1 MKDYKIFCDS
11 ACDMPKELLQKHNIT
26 LIPFYISF
34 DQQTY
39 VKEIEEMTIPA
50 FYGRLT
56 SEKVF
61 PKTSLPSVQDYIDRF
76 KPVLKEGND
85 ILCICLNSRFSGSYQ
100 SAVNAKLILEEDF
113 PDAEI
118 IIINSIQATACQ
130 GLIGLQAAY
139 MKGAGYTLQENAS
152 ALASIKRTAR
162 IMFTVGSLEYLQ
174 KGGRIGKVSSLA
186 GTMLN
191 LKPLIQ
197 LKDEELI
204 PYGTIRGRNKSLE
217 KILMMVRDFFEENN
231 ENYDDYDFVIT
242 TGTSFVEAEKVKS
255 SLESLIGRS
264 IPYPVFTIGVTIG
277 TNTGPDAIGI
287 CFVKKHDSIWSAL

>member
-11 ACDMPKELLQKHNIT
+11 ACDTPIEILHQHDIT

-34 DQQTY
+34 DQENY
-39 VKEIEEMTIPA
+39 EKEIEEMSIPV
-50 FYGRLT
+50 FYERLT
-56 SEKVF
+56 SEKIF
-61 PKTSLPSVQDYIDRF
+61 PKTSLPSVHDYMKHFKKAIDA
-76 KPVLKEGND
+76 GND

-100 SAVNAKLILEEDF
+100 AAVNAKLMLEEDY
-113 PDAEI
+113 PDVNIEV
-118 IIINSIQATACQ
+118 INSIQATSCE
-130 GLIGLQAAY
+130 GLIVLQAAY
-139 MKGAGYTLQENAS
+139 MKEAGYSLEKNAATLAE
-152 ALASIKRTAR
+152 IKKTAR

-217 KILMMVRDFFEENN
+217 KTLQMVKDYFEENN
-231 ENYDDYDFVIT
+231 ERYDEYDFVLT
-242 TGTSFVEAEKVKS
+242 TGTAHAEAEKFKVS
-255 SLESLIGRS
+255 VENLIGRK
-264 IPYPVFTIGVTIG
+264 IDYPVFTIGVTIG

-287 CFVKKHDSIWSAL
+287 CFVKKHDFIQ